1 MIQKILRE
9 IKLAGSSLQYNKGML
24 EDIAKAGSGQFF
36 HFSNIGHS
44 YVDLSNSIESMEK
57 RKINSYEYS
66 DYEVKFQPLAFC
78 SLLFFI
84 ISFLLPNRFNR
95 DK

>member
-1 MIQKILRE
+1 ML
-9 IKLAGSSLQYNKGML
+9 NKGML

-36 HFSNIGHS
+36 HFSNNGQS
-44 YVDLSNSIESMEK
+44 YVDLSDAIDSMEK
-57 RKINSYEYS
+57 RKINSHEYS
-66 DYEVKFQPLAFC
+66 EYEERFQPLALC